1 MKPESINILAQLEE
15 QGRLTPDEVVRIASD
30 PDNPLH
36 EAFDW
41 DDASAAHQYR
51 LDQARTMIRSVRF
64 EVQVAEHTMVCPV
77 YIHDPEA
84 DGQGYISVQRI
95 KTHDDIAREALA
107 REIDS
112 IFSAAQRA
120 AGLAAGLGL
129 SREFAALDRAAKS
142 VAKIAHC
149 SDDKKDAA

>member
-1 MKPESINILAQLEE
+1 MKEAIVSILEQME
-15 QGRLTPDEVVRIASD
+15 LQGRLTPDEVVHIASD
-30 PDNPLH
+30 PESPLH

-51 LDQARTMIRSVRF
+51 LDQARSLIRSVKF
-64 EVQVAEHTMVCPV
+64 EVQVTEHTMVCPV
-77 YIHDPEA
+77 YIHDPKA

-95 KTHDDIAREALA
+95 KTHDDIKREALA

-120 AGLAAGLGL
+120 VGLAAGLGL
-129 SREFAALDRAAKS
+129 SREFTALDHVAKS
-142 VAKIAHC
+142 VAKIAHR